1 MNPDLTKFLNLKIE
15 AQNLLNKIEYQPYDE
30 HINDDDD
37 KEKLLTEQQSC
48 KNRTIRRIRRG
59 ELDLDAN
66 ALAVMTLEEQ
76 REFRLISK
84 DPEALCKRYC
94 HRCILMYELV
104 RDRYRDKLCQRC
116 FEEFELLKIRHD
128 FNL

>member
-1 MNPDLTKFLNLKIE
+1 MDLSKFLKLKTE
-15 AQNLLNKIEYQPYDE
+15 AQNILDKIENKPNDE

-48 KNRTIRRIRRG
+48 KTRTIRRIRRG

-84 DPEALCKRYC
+84 NPEALCNRYC
-94 HRCILMYELV
+94 LRCILMFELV
-104 RDRYRDKLCQRC
+104 RDRYIGKFCQRC
-116 FEEFELLKIRHD
+116 FNEFELLKIKHD
-128 FNL
+128 FNF